1 MLTFPLHYQIFML
14 LLYGRIVMG
23 IRGIFHL
30 LRMDKSWHLFCFE
43 KKKGKEM
50 QGTKWRENYKCEVSN
65 KDYIIEWQK
74 VSTVSEKEKKVGL
87 ITKGYFT
94 LTIIN
99 HRYPCC

>member
-1 MLTFPLHYQIFML
+1 
-14 LLYGRIVMG
+14 
-23 IRGIFHL
+23 
-30 LRMDKSWHLFCFE
+30 
-43 KKKGKEM
+43 M

-87 ITKGYFT
+87 ISKGYST